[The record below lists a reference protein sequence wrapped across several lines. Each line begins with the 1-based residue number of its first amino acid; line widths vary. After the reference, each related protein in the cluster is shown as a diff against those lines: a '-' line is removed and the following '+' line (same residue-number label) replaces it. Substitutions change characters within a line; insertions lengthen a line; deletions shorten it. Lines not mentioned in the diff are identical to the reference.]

1 MKEPLPECMVYIRV
15 DIPVSAAFR
24 DALLQEDPQFECLG
38 MTLSQLLIQEITGD
52 KVFTDDSDG
61 TTYPTRDGG
70 SNLSH

>member
-1 MKEPLPECMVYIRV
+1 MKEPLPEGMVYIRV

-38 MTLSQLLIQEITGD
+38 MNLSQLLIQELTRTED
-52 KVFTDDSDG
+52 LTDDSDG
-61 TTYPTRDGG
+61 TTYLTRGGG